1 MTDKQ
6 FERFT
11 NIIKAINKLSEKR
24 KNIFNNQN
32 MIITITDS
40 KRFYIQIR
48 MKYYKG
54 KYNEQYIKD
63 LIISKLKDIEKENK
77 KLDFDNECGLD
88 IVFEKKKNNKKARA

>member
-24 KNIFNNQN
+24 KNIFDNQN

-54 KYNEQYIKD
+54 QYNKQYIKD

-77 KLDFDNECGLD
+77 KLDFDNKCD
-88 IVFEKKKNNKKARA
+88 ISVVFEKKNNKKARA

>member
-1 MTDKQ
+1 MTEKQ
-6 FERFT
+6 YERFT
-11 NIIKAINKLSEKR
+11 NIIKTIDKLSEKR
-24 KNIFNNQN
+24 KNIFDNKN

-48 MKYYKG
+48 MKHYKG
-54 KYNEQYIKD
+54 KYNEQYIKS

-88 IVFEKKKNNKKARA
+88 IVFEKKNNKKARA

>member
-24 KNIFNNQN
+24 KNIFDNQN

-54 KYNEQYIKD
+54 QYNKQYIKD

>member
-24 KNIFNNQN
+24 KNIFDNQN

-48 MKYYKG
+48 MKFYKG

-88 IVFEKKKNNKKARA
+88 IVFEKKNNKKARA

>member
-24 KNIFNNQN
+24 KNIFDNQN

-40 KRFYIQIR
+40 KRFYIQIFDQIVYFDR
-48 MKYYKG
+48 SIFDRKFSISIYTR
-54 KYNEQYIKD
+54 KD
-63 LIISKLKDIEKENK
+63 E
-77 KLDFDNECGLD
+77 
-88 IVFEKKKNNKKARA
+88 

>member
-54 KYNEQYIKD
+54 KYNKQYIKD

>member
-24 KNIFNNQN
+24 KNIFDNQN

>member
-1 MTDKQ
+1 MTEKQ
-6 FERFT
+6 YERFT
-11 NIIKAINKLSEKR
+11 NIIKTINKLSEKR
-24 KNIFNNQN
+24 KNIFDNKN

-54 KYNEQYIKD
+54 QYNKQYIKD

-88 IVFEKKKNNKKARA
+88 IVFEKKNNKKARA